1 MERLHPWNVSTR
13 NPTSISDQLID
24 EPGVG
29 KTTQFYFGH
38 SRQQARQNRNSGQA
52 VGRDFLS

>member
-24 EPGVG
+24 EPGAG
-29 KTTQFYFGH
+29 KTTQFCFGH
-38 SRQQARQNRNSGQA
+38 SRQQARQNRNSGQ
-52 VGRDFLS
+52 